1 MDHGWWWV
9 VFLFF
14 LTENDEVKQAVLS
27 KYTLSAFLLV
37 SEVQRVLLFVCL
49 RNLLKSRT
57 SCRSFCR
64 SERLITLIC
73 CAVTDI
79 LGSVEPNTNQEIKF
93 RRLEES

>member
-1 MDHGWWWV
+1 M

-27 KYTLSAFLLV
+27 KYTLSVFYLCVGSAACFVICLLEEFIGKPHIL
-37 SEVQRVLLFVCL
+37 SDVL
-49 RNLLKSRT
+49 SH
-57 SCRSFCR
+57 
-64 SERLITLIC
+64 ERLITLIC